1 MWTRIVAVL
10 LFLLAA
16 AAAAWFAVVATVH
29 RGTLSVP
36 ELRGLDAQ
44 TARELAHDVGLE
56 VVVEEPGV
64 FSSEVPPGSVAA
76 QEPVAGFHVK
86 SGSRVTVRLSVGSER
101 ATVPE
106 VRGESLQ
113 GAVRA
118 LEQVGLRPGARIQVE
133 AHTAGDRVVATDPPA
148 GTEVPPDHPVALL
161 VNVTPARELW
171 VMPSLLTRTVD
182 AVRGFCRVHRLRLG
196 QVHEVAY
203 PGLPSGVV
211 LRQYPPAGAPL
222 SRSDIVTVWISQ

>member
-1 MWTRIVAVL
+1 MLTRVGAVV

-16 AAAAWFAVVATVH
+16 AAAGWFALVATVH

-36 ELRGLDAQ
+36 ELRGLDPQA
-44 TARELAHDVGLE
+44 ARELAHDVGLD
-56 VVVEEPGV
+56 VVLEEPGV
-64 FSSEVPPGSVAA
+64 FSSEIAPGSVAV
-76 QEPVAGFHVK
+76 QEPVPGFHVK
-86 SGSRVTVRLSVGSER
+86 SGSTVTVRVSVGSER
-101 ATVPE
+101 ATVPA

-113 GAVRA
+113 AAVRA
-118 LEQVGLRPGARIQVE
+118 LEEVGLRPGARVQVE
-133 AHTAGDRVVATDPPA
+133 AYTAGDRVVATDPPS
-148 GTEVPPDHPVALL
+148 GTEVPPDHSVALL

-182 AVRGFCRVHRLRLG
+182 SVRGFCRVHRLRLG
-196 QVHEVAY
+196 QVHEVTY
-203 PGLPSGVV
+203 PGLPAGVV